1 MKLTYKALAISF
13 ASFFLFSCSNSD
25 SSTPNDESIKDNFS
39 FLAVTGD
46 GKINKIGNNSG
57 QITSYSKFEGLTSS
71 TINLNTVTSSTDK
84 IFLVE
89 YYAPSNKIF
98 VFDKKTK
105 KTISKLLVFP
115 SEVTGQY
122 PSVSALTWDE
132 SKKVLH
138 GIIVPN
144 SYITTF
150 ENSISYYVKINPDTF
165 EVSYSGLSFN
175 QTASFST
182 FLNGN
187 KFYSSYPNKDTYEID
202 TENNTVKKALF
213 NNTKF
218 LFSKAAFFS
227 NNSIYCI
234 TNKAGIIGNT
244 IAKINLA
251 NNTYEDLLPTDYI
264 GYTFPSG
271 PGYIDKN
278 NNEYICYVQKGSEV
292 FFLLK
297 FNVLT
302 KTYKYFELKSN
313 TSIDDNFII
322 VDQIN

>member
-1 MKLTYKALAISF
+1 MKLTCKNLAISF
-13 ASFFLFSCSNSD
+13 FSFFLFSCSND

-39 FLAVTGD
+39 FLAVTGA

-57 QITSYSKFEGLTSS
+57 QITPYSEFEGLTSS

-115 SEVTGQY
+115 SAVTGPY
-122 PSVSALTWDE
+122 PSVSALTWDD

-144 SYITTF
+144 SYITPL
-150 ENSISYYVKINPDTF
+150 NSISYYVKINPDTF
-165 EVSYSGLSFN
+165 EVSYSGVSFD
-175 QTASFST
+175 QTASLST

-187 KFYSSYPNKDTYEID
+187 KFYSSYPNQDTYEID
-202 TENNTVKKALF
+202 TENNTAKKALF

-218 LFSKAAFFS
+218 SFSKAAFFS
-227 NNSIYCI
+227 NNSVYCI
-234 TNKAGIIGNT
+234 TNKTGIIANT
-244 IAKINLA
+244 IVKINLA
-251 NNTYEDLLPTDYI
+251 DNTYEDLLPADYI
-264 GYTFPSG
+264 GYTFPNGS
-271 PGYIDKN
+271 GYIDQN

-292 FFLLK
+292 FVLLK

-313 TSIDDNFII
+313 TSIDNNFII